1 MFSDWTSVLDV
12 LLGKLLW
19 GGHQA
24 TYLPAKVVALN
35 IWTLLIQSIIQ
46 FSSLEC
52 LQQNIWRH
60 YLDSDQCLDRLDFG
74 LFTDIDLVSIFE
86 WFGFFDCSHVGL
98 SSQIR
103 AWGMRSCPST
113 IDVRVRKD
121 SRRWWA
127 GQLSLTFTYVHDY
140 YYLLIC
146 ATVKALATSSIR
158 SETPT

>member
-1 MFSDWTSVLDV
+1 MIDRKIF
-12 LLGKLLW
+12 
-19 GGHQA
+19 
-24 TYLPAKVVALN
+24 ALN
-35 IWTLLIQSIIQ
+35 QKFYWTFHQGSIKLIQSITQ

-60 YLDSDQCLDRLDFG
+60 YLDSDQCLDFG
-74 LFTDIDLVSIFE
+74 LFIHIDLVSIFE

-103 AWGMRSCPST
+103 AWGMRSCPGT
-113 IDVRVRKD
+113 IDVRFRKD

-127 GQLSLTFTYVHDY
+127 GQLSLTFTYIHDY